1 MPMSGYQWSRPNPTP
16 ATKRSW
22 RDTWQNVSAYRI
34 VSLITSELVW
44 RVQEMRAWV
53 PENPD

>member
-44 RVQEMRAWV
+44 RVQKMRAWV